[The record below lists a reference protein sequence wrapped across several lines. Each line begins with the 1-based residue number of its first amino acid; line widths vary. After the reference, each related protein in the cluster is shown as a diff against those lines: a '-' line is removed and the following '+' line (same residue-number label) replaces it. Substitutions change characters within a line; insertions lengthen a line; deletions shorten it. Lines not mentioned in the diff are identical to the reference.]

1 MFGLGVPELV
11 LILIIGLVIFGPGKL
26 PDVGK
31 ALGKSIR
38 EFKSANK
45 GVTDAEPPAIDV
57 MPKDEAEAKG
67 RDTAKKTSVG
77 EDGDRGKA

>member
-38 EFKSANK
+38 EFKAASNDEDGK
-45 GVTDAEPPAIDV
+45 KDDKMINVTAETKETPV
-57 MPKDEAEAKG
+57 KKDEQK
-67 RDTAKKTSVG
+67 
-77 EDGDRGKA
+77 

>member
-11 LILIIGLVIFGPGKL
+11 IILIIGLVVFGPGKL

-38 EFKSANK
+38 EFKQASTDEKKDDKMVN
-45 GVTDAEPPAIDV
+45 VTAKSQEPADK
-57 MPKDEAEAKG
+57 KDEQK
-67 RDTAKKTSVG
+67 
-77 EDGDRGKA
+77 